1 MEAYK
6 DVLCREIEPKKYRDL
21 LFQIAGV
28 IEECVNFGTHILVWC
43 SEKPKKDG
51 SDMTITL
58 IFRHFIESL
67 DAITVLIKHGCADP
81 TEPLLR
87 SIFEALIGL
96 EYILEKDTV
105 QRALSYEV
113 AYDHRNISL
122 YKKMDPTSDQ
132 GKQFKKVLSNDST
145 VKNIALP
152 AFDTNKLIAN
162 LEKKLKKPK
171 YINVDEE
178 WQNYKNINKRNP
190 NWFSLFGGP
199 KNIIDLAYCVT
210 RGGLYEY
217 VYRIWSQ
224 SVHATGVI
232 RNITRDEFG
241 NAAII
246 GLRNPKNIQ
255 IYSSL
260 SLSMVM
266 ASYTKMIKYYI
277 PDKEKDFQE
286 WYTKNIREWYLQL
299 SSTKRIIK
307 ID

>member
-1 MEAYK
+1 MEAHK

-21 LFQIAGV
+21 LIQIAGT
-28 IEECVNFGTHILVWC
+28 IEECVNFGTHILAWC

-51 SDMTITL
+51 SDLTITL

-87 SIFEALIGL
+87 SIFEALLGL
-96 EYILEKDTV
+96 EYILEKDTL
-105 QRALSYEV
+105 QRALSYRV
-113 AYDHRNISL
+113 AHAHRQISL
-122 YKKMDPTSDQ
+122 YKKLDPSTDQ
-132 GKQFKKVLSNDST
+132 GKQFKKILSNDSA
-145 VKNIALP
+145 VKNMALP
-152 AFDTNKLIAN
+152 VVDTNKLIAN
-162 LEKKLKKPK
+162 LENMLKKPQ
-171 YINVDEE
+171 YVSVNTE
-178 WQNYKNINKRNP
+178 WQNYKEANKRNP

-199 KNIIDLAYCVT
+199 KNIIDLAYHVN
-210 RGGLYEY
+210 RGGLYEFL
-217 VYRIWSQ
+217 YRIWSQ

-241 NAAII
+241 NGAII

-260 SLSMVM
+260 SLSMIIV
-266 ASYTKMIKYYI
+266 AYNKMIRYYI

-286 WYTKNIREWYLQL
+286 WYTKNIREEYLQL
-299 SSTKRIIK
+299 SSTKSIIK

>member
-6 DVLCREIEPKKYRDL
+6 DVLCREIEPKEYRDL
-21 LFQIAGV
+21 LFQITGI

-51 SDMTITL
+51 SDLTITL

-105 QRALSYEV
+105 QRALLYEV
-113 AYDHRNISL
+113 AHAHRKISL
-122 YKKMDPTSDQ
+122 YKKLDPTSDQ

-145 VKNIALP
+145 VKNINLP

-162 LEKKLKKPK
+162 LENMLKKPK
-171 YINVDEE
+171 YISVDEE
-178 WQNYKNINKRNP
+178 WQRYKKTNKRNP

-199 KNIIDLAYCVT
+199 KQIIDLAYRVN

-217 VYRIWSQ
+217 LYRNWSQ

-232 RNITRDEFG
+232 RNITRDNFG
-241 NAAII
+241 NSAII

-277 PDKEKDFQE
+277 PDKKKDFQE
-286 WYTKNIREWYLQL
+286 WYIKNIRDWYLRL
-299 SSTKRIIK
+299 SSNKRIIN

>member
-1 MEAYK
+1 MEAHK

-21 LFQIAGV
+21 LIQIAGT
-28 IEECVNFGTHILVWC
+28 IEECVNFGTHILAWC

-51 SDMTITL
+51 SDLTITL

-87 SIFEALIGL
+87 SIFEALLGL
-96 EYILEKDTV
+96 EYILEKDTL
-105 QRALSYEV
+105 QRALSYRV
-113 AYDHRNISL
+113 AHAHRQISL
-122 YKKMDPTSDQ
+122 YKKLDPSTDQ
-132 GKQFKKVLSNDST
+132 GKQFKKILSNDSA

-152 AFDTNKLIAN
+152 VVDVNKLIAN
-162 LEKKLKKPK
+162 LENMLKKPQ
-171 YINVDEE
+171 YVSVNTE
-178 WQNYKNINKRNP
+178 WQNYKEANKRNP

-199 KNIIDLAYCVT
+199 KNIIDLAYHVN
-210 RGGLYEY
+210 RGGLYEFL
-217 VYRIWSQ
+217 YRIWSQ

-241 NAAII
+241 NGAII

-260 SLSMVM
+260 SLSMIIV
-266 ASYTKMIKYYI
+266 AYNKMIRYYI

-286 WYTKNIREWYLQL
+286 WYTKNIREEYLQL
-299 SSTKRIIK
+299 SSTKSIIK